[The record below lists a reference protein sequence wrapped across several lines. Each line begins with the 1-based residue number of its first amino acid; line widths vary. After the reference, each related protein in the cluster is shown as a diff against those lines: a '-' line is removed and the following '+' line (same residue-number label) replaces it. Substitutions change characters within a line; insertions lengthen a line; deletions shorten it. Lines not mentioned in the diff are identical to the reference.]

1 VTFDIE
7 FHLRSNIHQIFI
19 ERLHSSFAMSTSENL
34 NQPVHGNEQLMLFE
48 GIIIGIYGNWLV
60 TLIQLITFT
69 SALIVPQIILT
80 LVSLVSLVVLL
91 ALGVFGGKFEN
102 HYVVL
107 VLAFLHYIPLCITLA
122 LERLLIQDAFF
133 LVIGGILF
141 FMIYM
146 AEHSRAKAAERSRRK
161 L

>member
-1 VTFDIE
+1 
-7 FHLRSNIHQIFI
+7 
-19 ERLHSSFAMSTSENL
+19 MSTSENS
-34 NQPVHGNEQLMLFE
+34 NQPTPANEQMMLFE

-69 SALIVPQIILT
+69 SALIIPQIILT

-107 VLAFLHYIPLCITLA
+107 VLAFLHYAPLCITLV
-122 LERLLIQDAFF
+122 LERLLVQDGFF

-146 AEHSRAKAAERSRRK
+146 AEYTRARASERAKRK
-161 L
+161 H